1 MRGPEAAWLVI
12 VAGGIVTY
20 AIRAV
25 FLVFADRMT
34 ALPAGATEA
43 LRMIPAA
50 ALAALVVPAVL
61 RPEGSVDLVSAES
74 VAAVIAALVALG
86 TRNVVATIAIG
97 LGAVILLGWIPGW

>member
-12 VAGGIVTY
+12 IAGGVVTY

-50 ALAALVVPAVL
+50 ALAALVVPVIL
-61 RPEGSVDLVSAES
+61 RPEGSVELLSAES
-74 VAAVIAALVALG
+74 VAAVIAGLVALG
-86 TRNVVATIAIG
+86 TRNVVATIVIG
-97 LGAVILLGWIPGW
+97 LGAVVLLGHVPGW